1 MSFGIDIIYLDD
13 MSNRI
18 LYWFLLSALLFVSC
32 AEEPVSDVIFH
43 NGHIITM
50 ASKDDVHQSVGIKD
64 GRILYVGGQE
74 DLERYRGESTEIIDL
89 NSRTIMPG
97 FIDAHSHFSLAIQ
110 TIDWANLASPPV
122 SDIRSIDDII
132 VRLEEHRQERNIGTG
147 EWIVGWGYDPDLLLD
162 QRHPN
167 KRDLDEVFP
176 DQPVFLA
183 HASGHLGVV
192 NSVALQLLGWS
203 AETPDPQGGQIIRL
217 EHSQEP
223 SGLIT
228 ESAMHAVRAIIPQPE
243 STDITK
249 LAAKA
254 FDLYAQ
260 NGITTINDGFSTAE
274 NVDMLEQL
282 SVSMD
287 FPLDLIALVGF
298 VDMAK
303 VFEKHTINFHE
314 YNNRLKYAGVKIV
327 ADGSPQGKTALMSDA
342 YLTEV
347 PGCAH
352 DCKGIAVVQQEQLD
366 GLLHK
371 LYGDGVQV
379 YTHCNGDAA
388 IDMYLNAHD
397 QAVTAHNL
405 DSRELRS
412 VIIHSQFMRPDL
424 IEQYAHYGLIPS
436 YFTNHTFYW
445 GDVHVNNLG
454 MDRASYTSPIAS
466 SVVAD
471 ITYTNHTDYPI
482 TALDQPFLLW
492 SAVNRVSRSGQI
504 IGPNQRSTVYDAL
517 KAMTIHAAYQYREE
531 NIKGS
536 LEPGKLADLVILSD
550 NPLTIDP
557 IEIKDIEIMA
567 TYKEGREVYVKE

>member
-1 MSFGIDIIYLDD
+1 MNF
-13 MSNRI
+13 RI
-18 LYWFLLSALLFVSC
+18 LFCFLLLVFLYNSC
-32 AEEPVSDVIFH
+32 VEEPRADVIFF
-43 NGHIITM
+43 NGDIVTM
-50 ASKDDVHQSVGIKD
+50 VTEDEVQQAIAIKD
-64 GRILYVGGQE
+64 GKILYVGSQE
-74 DLERYRGESTEIIDL
+74 DLESYQGGSTEMIDL
-89 NSRTIMPG
+89 NGRTLLPG
-97 FIDAHSHFSLAIQ
+97 FIDAHSHFSLAMQ
-110 TIDWANLASPPV
+110 TIDWANVSSPPV
-122 SDIRSIDDII
+122 SDIKSIDDII
-132 VRLEEHRQERNIGTG
+132 ARLKDHRHEKSLGAG
-147 EWIVGWGYDPDLLLD
+147 EWVIGWGYDPDLLLD

-167 KRDLDEVFP
+167 KLDLDEAFP
-176 DQPVFLA
+176 DQPVFLS

-192 NSVALQLLGWS
+192 NSTALKLLGWS
-203 AETPDPQGGQIIRL
+203 AETPDPQGGQIMRL
-217 EHSQEP
+217 ENSLEP
-223 SGLIT
+223 SGLLAET
-228 ESAMHAVRAIIPQPE
+228 AMHNVRALLPPPDSADLIH
-243 STDITK
+243 
-249 LAAKA
+249 LATET
-254 FDLYAQ
+254 FDLYAK

-274 NVDMLEQL
+274 YVDMLERL
-282 SVSMD
+282 SHSMD
-287 FPLDLIALVGF
+287 FPLDIIALVGF
-298 VDMAK
+298 VDMATI
-303 VFEKHTINFHE
+303 FEKRTINFHE

-366 GLLHK
+366 ALLHK

-397 QAVTAHNL
+397 QAVSAHEL
-405 DSRELRS
+405 DSKELRS

-454 MDRASYTSPIAS
+454 MDRAAYTSPIAS
-466 SVVAD
+466 TVDAD

-492 SAVNRVSRSGQI
+492 SAVNRVSRSGQV
-504 IGPNQRSTVYDAL
+504 IGPEQRSSVYDAL
-517 KAMTIHAAYQYREE
+517 QALTIHAAYQYREE
-531 NIKGS
+531 DIKGS

-550 NPLTIDP
+550 NPLNIDP
-557 IEIKDIEIMA
+557 MQIKDIEIMA
-567 TYKEGREVYVKE
+567 TYKEGQEVYVSE

>member
-1 MSFGIDIIYLDD
+1 MNF
-13 MSNRI
+13 RI
-18 LYWFLLSALLFVSC
+18 LLCFLLLVFLFNSC
-32 AEEPVSDVIFH
+32 VEEPRADVIFF
-43 NGHIITM
+43 NGDIVTM
-50 ASKDDVHQSVGIKD
+50 VTDDKVQQAIAIKD
-64 GRILYVGGQE
+64 GKILYVGSQE
-74 DLERYRGESTEIIDL
+74 DLESYQGGSTEMIDL
-89 NSRTIMPG
+89 NGRTLLPG
-97 FIDAHSHFSLAIQ
+97 FIDAHSHFSLAMQ
-110 TIDWANLASPPV
+110 TIDWANVSSPPV
-122 SDIRSIDDII
+122 SDIKSIDDII
-132 VRLEEHRQERNIGTG
+132 ARLKDHRHEKSLGAG
-147 EWIVGWGYDPDLLLD
+147 EWVIGWGYDPDLLLD

-167 KRDLDEVFP
+167 KLDLDEAFP
-176 DQPVFLA
+176 DQPVFLS

-192 NSVALQLLGWS
+192 NSAAIKLLGWS
-203 AETPDPQGGQIIRL
+203 AETPDPQGGQIMRL
-217 EHSQEP
+217 ENSREP
-223 SGLIT
+223 SGLLAET
-228 ESAMHAVRAIIPQPE
+228 AMHNVRALLPQPD
-243 STDITK
+243 SADLFQ
-249 LAAKA
+249 LATET
-254 FDLYAQ
+254 FDLYAK

-274 NVDMLEQL
+274 YVDMLERL
-282 SVSMD
+282 SHSMD
-287 FPLDLIALVGF
+287 FPLDIIALVGF
-298 VDMAK
+298 VDMATI
-303 VFEKHTINFHE
+303 FEKRTINFHE

-366 GLLHK
+366 ALLHK

-397 QAVTAHNL
+397 QAVSAHEL
-405 DSRELRS
+405 DSKELRS

-454 MDRASYTSPIAS
+454 MDRAAYTSPIVSTVA
-466 SVVAD
+466 AD

-492 SAVNRVSRSGQI
+492 SAVNRVSRSGQV
-504 IGPNQRSTVYDAL
+504 IGPEQRSSVYDAL
-517 KAMTIHAAYQYREE
+517 KALTIHAAYQYREE
-531 NIKGS
+531 DIKGS

-550 NPLTIDP
+550 NPLKIDP
-557 IEIKDIEIMA
+557 MQIKDIEIMA
-567 TYKEGREVYVKE
+567 TYKEGQEVYVSE